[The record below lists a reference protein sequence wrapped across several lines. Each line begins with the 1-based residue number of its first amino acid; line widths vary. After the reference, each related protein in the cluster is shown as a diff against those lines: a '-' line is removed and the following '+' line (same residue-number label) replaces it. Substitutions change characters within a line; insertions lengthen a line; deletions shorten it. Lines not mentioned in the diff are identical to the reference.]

1 MSLSS
6 FAQFNT
12 LPTELQLE
20 VLKNADSKS
29 LMGFLQSNKHYSNM
43 VKYTV
48 LSKLANHL
56 KSQDC
61 VDPET
66 FDKLFIGI
74 FSPQSAQKQ
83 VELYETKCANSVE
96 TTPKHP
102 ISLDSKAI
110 SSRSGSVENDVNTM
124 SMDLDLEEL
133 QRKLMSV
140 EEVYEEE
147 LNHKFACKNKNCMEQ
162 QQQQQQ
168 YQSRNLESTIFKLGQ
183 LERTRDPLRRQSEFI
198 KAKSTD
204 SEDQFANNNIH
215 LIISEDSKNIKL
227 QFDLY
232 FEDSD
237 SSLGRLCS
245 MPTRIST
252 TLDADKEEEVQ
263 QIVLMNGAV
272 TIDCKIC
279 KGEEVPPRGP
289 YDFDLFYNYYVEVL
303 DMQVNNLFLLNC
315 IEAKVNGAN

>member
-20 VLKNADSKS
+20 VLKNADSRS

-48 LSKLANHL
+48 LSKLSKHL

-102 ISLDSKAI
+102 ISLDSNAI
-110 SSRSGSVENDVNTM
+110 SSRSGSVENDITTM
-124 SMDLDLEEL
+124 GMDLDLEEL
-133 QRKLMSV
+133 QRKLVSV

-147 LNHKFACKNKNCMEQ
+147 LKHLASKNNNCIE
-162 QQQQQQ
+162 QQQQQ

-183 LERTRDPLRRQSEFI
+183 LEKTRDPLRRQSEFV
-198 KAKSTD
+198 KANSSD
-204 SEDQFANNNIH
+204 SENQFANNNIH
-215 LIISEDSKNIKL
+215 LIVSEDSKNIKL

-245 MPTRIST
+245 MPTRIYT

-263 QIVLMNGAV
+263 QFVLLNGAV

-315 IEAKVNGAN
+315 IEAKVNGDN